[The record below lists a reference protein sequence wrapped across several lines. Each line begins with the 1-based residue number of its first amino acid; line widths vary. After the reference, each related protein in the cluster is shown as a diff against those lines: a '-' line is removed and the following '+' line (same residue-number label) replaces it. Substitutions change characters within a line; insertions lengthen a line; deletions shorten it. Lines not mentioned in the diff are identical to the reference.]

1 MRESFVVTK
10 PQSFGSKLW
19 TFESE
24 YIFCSTSRSGG
35 LIRMNAAEY
44 FIEDC
49 PVSAA
54 LPEGLPLPAVHVLR
68 AAHLRRNREVPVQ
81 PLA

>member
-1 MRESFVVTK
+1 
-10 PQSFGSKLW
+10 
-19 TFESE
+19 
-24 YIFCSTSRSGG
+24 
-35 LIRMNAAEY
+35 MNAAEY

-68 AAHLRRNREVPVQ
+68 AAHLRRNREIPVQ
-81 PLA
+81 PLAQTNPCRSLQFLPSCAVDLRV